1 MRLYQKSSL
10 WRLLSPFSMGRSLFG
25 HRRLLWRFA
34 RRNVELQHKGTFL
47 GAAWTF
53 LQPIMLFGVYA
64 FVFLAVFNSRFGII
78 EGETRVDYA
87 IGLFLGLLLVQV
99 MQEALTASPHL
110 ILSNPNF
117 VKKVVFPLE
126 ILPVALVLAAAFRCA
141 VGLLLVLVAT
151 ILWGPGISMQ
161 AFWLLPLFLALILGS
176 LGCAWTFAALGVFIR
191 DVAPIV
197 QLLSVLLMFASAVF
211 YSFKSIPAAFG
222 FLRYNPLLVI
232 VEQSRGAL
240 LWDAAPSGPML
251 TYVLMVSGGGCLLG
265 YAVFSALKEAFADV
279 L

>member
-1 MRLYQKSSL
+1 MRLYQKSSI
-10 WRLLSPFSMGRSLFG
+10 WRLLSPVEMARSLFK
-25 HRRLLWRFA
+25 HRRLLWKFA

-47 GAAWTF
+47 GATWTF
-53 LQPIMLFGVYA
+53 LQPILLFGVYA

-126 ILPVALVLAAAFRCA
+126 ILPVALVLAGAFRCA
-141 VGLLLVLVAT
+141 VGLLLVFAAT
-151 ILWGPGISMQ
+151 LIWGPGISVH
-161 AFWLLPLFLALILGS
+161 ALWLVPLFISLILVS
-176 LGCAWTFAALGVFIR
+176 LGCAWAFAAIGVFIR
-191 DVAPIV
+191 DVAPMV

-211 YSFKSIPAAFG
+211 YSFKSIPPAFG

-240 LWDAAPSGPML
+240 LWNLPPSGPML
-251 TYVLMVSGGGCLLG
+251 AYALVVSGGCCLLG
-265 YAVFSALKEAFADV
+265 YAIFSGLKEAFADV
-279 L
+279 I